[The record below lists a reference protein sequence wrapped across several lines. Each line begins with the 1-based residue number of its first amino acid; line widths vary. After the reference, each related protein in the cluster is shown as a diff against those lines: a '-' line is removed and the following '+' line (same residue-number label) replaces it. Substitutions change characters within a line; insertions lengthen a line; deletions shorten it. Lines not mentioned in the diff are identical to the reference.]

1 MSAAISAG
9 TWLLAG
15 SAIAGA
21 GASVYAGNQAAGA
34 AKRGTNAAISE
45 QQRQFDAAMALQR
58 PYSVTGTAALNQLA
72 QLYGLPYA
80 PYQDPSRGY
89 AGGGMAGGG
98 GGSSGGQPKWAD
110 PLGVGINASDPLGL
124 NGGKEAQWYD
134 PIGLSSG
141 GTEPNYQWDAGRG
154 VVDVNGR
161 SGGIAGGYINPQ
173 TGEVWVAT
181 PGTKNRDAAL
191 SDAATNFLRT
201 GEGDMSNP
209 ALRRFADA
217 IGSMGQNGYKY
228 TAPQTGTNAD
238 GTPSANGI
246 TTPSGPSMAGFFA
259 SPDYTFRR
267 DEGMRGLE
275 RSAAARGGAFS
286 GNAIRGLT
294 DFNSNLA
301 AGEYGSYFNRL
312 ANIAGIGQTA
322 ANNGSQ
328 MSMTNGSNISNMLN
342 QQGQQ
347 RASGI
352 MNTASNVMGSLN
364 NGVNMWSYFNRPS
377 SGYSGYAVDPSV
389 YKVPTIPSI

>member
-1 MSAAISAG
+1 MSLGISAATWVALG
-9 TWLLAG
+9 TTAA
-15 SAIAGA
+15 SA
-21 GASVYAGNQAAGA
+21 GASIYGANQSASA
-34 AKRGTNAAISE
+34 AKRGSNAAIGE

-80 PYQDPSRGY
+80 PYQDPTQGY
-89 AGGGMAGGG
+89 MGGGMSGGS

-110 PLGVGINASDPLGL
+110 PLGLGINASDPLGL
-124 NGGKEAQWYD
+124 NGGKQAQWYD

-141 GTEPNYQWDAGRG
+141 GTEPNFQWDAGRG

-312 ANIAGIGQTA
+312 ASIAGIGQTA

-328 MSMTNGSNISNMLN
+328 MSMANGNNISNLLN
-342 QQGQQ
+342 QQGQD

-352 MNTASNVMGSLN
+352 AARTSGIAGALN
-364 NGVNMWSYFNRPS
+364 NGMNMWSYFNQPRTTYP
-377 SGYSGYAVDPSV
+377 GTPPYSPYNSQNAFGV
-389 YKVPTIPSI
+389 